1 MDLLLFVRILR
12 CSMNIKL
19 IVVSKTDDKYLQ
31 EGIDI
36 YLKRLK
42 HYVNF
47 EMVVVPALK
56 DVKNSSP
63 EEIKEREA
71 VLLLKQLEKCDAVVL
86 LDEHGKEHTSVGF
99 SRYLQ
104 KHMNS
109 GIRTLAFVVGG
120 AFGFSPKVYDRAT
133 DKLSISQMTF
143 SHQMIRLLFV
153 EQLYRAFTI
162 LNHEPY
168 HNE

>member
-1 MDLLLFVRILR
+1 
-12 CSMNIKL
+12 MNIKL
-19 IVVSKTDDKYLQ
+19 IVVAKTDEQYLRD
-31 EGIDI
+31 GIDV
-36 YLKRLK
+36 YVKRLR

-47 EMVVVPALK
+47 EMVVIPALK
-56 DVKNSSP
+56 DLRNASVD
-63 EEIKEREA
+63 EVKEREA
-71 VLLLKQLEKCDAVVL
+71 AVLLRHLEKADAVVL
-86 LDEHGKEHTSVGF
+86 LDEHGVEYTSVGF
-99 SRYLQ
+99 SKYLQ
-104 KHMNS
+104 KQMNA

-120 AFGFSPKVYDRAT
+120 AFGFSSKVYERANG
-133 DKLSISQMTF
+133 KLSLSQMTF